1 MAQQNKNKRNAGRKM
16 KGDEPLDSVVA
27 CRLTADEKEALEAKA
42 ASKGFS
48 KMTDFLRAVIGAI
61 IKRQ

>member
-1 MAQQNKNKRNAGRKM
+1 MSKTQKNSKGAGRKM

-61 IKRQ
+61 IKR